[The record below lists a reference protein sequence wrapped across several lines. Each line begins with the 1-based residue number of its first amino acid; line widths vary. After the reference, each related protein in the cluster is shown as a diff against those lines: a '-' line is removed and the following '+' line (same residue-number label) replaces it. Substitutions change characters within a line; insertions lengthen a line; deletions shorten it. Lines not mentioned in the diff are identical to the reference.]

1 MDKKDFSIRRNEKL
15 TRRVPPKTSGR
26 NLTDKSGGFIKDPI
40 HGYVSIGQTE
50 RSIIDTEPVQRLKR
64 IRQLAGSEFV
74 YPAANHT
81 RFEHVIGAMH
91 LAGAL
96 AEALP
101 IDLPQDQQE
110 QLRLAALLH
119 DIGHGPFSHVFEPL
133 LTKYLGKNHED
144 FVPWLVNET
153 EISQRLESAGLDPK
167 ILGRLAIGKLADS
180 KQPYLDQI
188 ISSGVDVDK
197 MDYVVRDSFHTG
209 AGYGSIDVH
218 RLLYTMDVVEGNLS
232 VDGTALATL
241 ESFLLARF
249 ESFRTIYFHR
259 ASRAVQIMIVKA
271 LEAARDELHLLDFDR
286 PEDFLKLDD
295 YKVWT
300 DLKQCKKSR
309 KIMQDLETRKLL
321 KCAYEQTIF
330 SSQAKVSEVIT
341 SERARV
347 DIEKQI
353 AREAKI
359 TVEDVIIDAPTLP
372 SVPYHSSADLQP
384 MDIPVFKH
392 LPKGKKAIVP
402 LSDAS
407 QIVGVLQTFMNL
419 VRVYTSEPYR
429 SRVEIAARHILG
441 EGSSLGKM
449 SH

>member
-1 MDKKDFSIRRNEKL
+1 
-15 TRRVPPKTSGR
+15 
-26 NLTDKSGGFIKDPI
+26 LTDKSGGFIKDPI
-40 HGYVSIGQTE
+40 HGYVRISQTE
-50 RSIIDTEPVQRLKR
+50 RLIIDTEPVQRLKR

-91 LAGAL
+91 LAGGL

-101 IDLPQDQQE
+101 VHLPQHQQE

-153 EISQRLESAGLDPK
+153 EISQKLESAGLDPK
-167 ILGRLAIGKLADS
+167 ILSRLAIGKLLDR

-188 ISSGVDVDK
+188 ISSGIDVDK

-218 RLLYTMDVVEGNLS
+218 RLLYTMDIVEGNLS
-232 VDGTALATL
+232 VDGTAVATL

-259 ASRAVQIMIVKA
+259 ASRAVQIMLVRA
-271 LEAARDELHLLDFDR
+271 LEAARDELHLLDLDR
-286 PEDFLKLDD
+286 PADFLRLDD

-300 DLKQCKKSR
+300 ELKECKNSR
-309 KIMQDLETRKLL
+309 KIMKDLETRRLL
-321 KCAYEQTIF
+321 KCAYEHTIF
-330 SSQAKVSEVIT
+330 SSEGKLSDVISNEGVRT
-341 SERARV
+341 
-347 DIEKQI
+347 DIEKEI
-353 AREAKI
+353 ARKAKI
-359 TVEDVIIDAPTLP
+359 AGEEVTIDAPTLP
-372 SVPYHSSADLQP
+372 SVPYHSTAESQP

-392 LPKGKKAIVP
+392 LPNGKKEIVP

-407 QIVGVLQTFMNL
+407 RIVGVLQTFMNV
-419 VRVYTSEPYR
+419 VRVYTKEPYR
-429 SRVEIAARHILG
+429 SRVEIAARQILG
-441 EGSSLGKM
+441 ESSSGKR

>member
-1 MDKKDFSIRRNEKL
+1 MTE
-15 TRRVPPKTSGR
+15 
-26 NLTDKSGGFIKDPI
+26 KSGGFIKDPI
-40 HGYVSIGQTE
+40 HGYVRISQTE

-101 IDLPQDQQE
+101 VDLSQHQQE

-119 DIGHGPFSHVFEPL
+119 DIGHGPFSHVFESL
-133 LTKYLGKNHED
+133 LVKYLAKNHED

-153 EISQRLESAGLDPK
+153 EISQRLESADIDPK
-167 ILGRLAIGKLADS
+167 ILGRLAIGKLSDK

-188 ISSGVDVDK
+188 ISSGVDIDK

-218 RLLYTMDVVEGNLS
+218 RLLYTMDIVENNLS
-232 VDGTALATL
+232 VDGTAVATL

-271 LEAARDELHLLDFDR
+271 LEGARDELRLLDFDR

-300 DLKQCKKSR
+300 ELKECKNSR
-309 KIMQDLETRKLL
+309 KIMHDLETRRLL
-321 KCAYEQTIF
+321 KCAYEHTVF
-330 SSQAKVSEVIT
+330 SREEKLSDVIAN
-341 SERARV
+341 EHARADV
-347 DIEKQI
+347 EKEI
-353 AREAKI
+353 ARKAKI
-359 TVEDVIIDAPTLP
+359 TLEDVIIDAPTLP
-372 SVPYHSSADLQP
+372 SVPYHSTADLQP
-384 MDIPVFKH
+384 VDIPVFRH
-392 LPKGKKAIVP
+392 LPNGKKEIVP

-407 QIVGVLQTFMNL
+407 RIVGVLQTFMNI
-419 VRVYTSEPYR
+419 VRVYTKEPYR
-429 SRVEIAARHILG
+429 SRVETAARQILG
-441 EGSSLGKM
+441 EGSHSGKT
-449 SH
+449 SR

>member
-1 MDKKDFSIRRNEKL
+1 M
-15 TRRVPPKTSGR
+15 
-26 NLTDKSGGFIKDPI
+26 TDKSGGFIKDPI
-40 HGYVSIGQTE
+40 HGYVRISQIE

-81 RFEHVIGAMH
+81 RFEHVIGTMH
-91 LAGAL
+91 LAGEL

-101 IDLPQDQQE
+101 IHLPQHQQE

-133 LTKYLGKNHED
+133 LTKYLGKSHED

-167 ILGRLAIGKLADS
+167 ILGRLAIGKLSDR

-218 RLLYTMDVVEGNLS
+218 RLLYTMDIVEDNLS
-232 VDGTALATL
+232 VDGTAVAAL

-271 LEAARDELHLLDFDR
+271 LEAAKDELHLLDLDR
-286 PEDFLKLDD
+286 PEDFLRLDD

-300 DLKQCKKSR
+300 ELKECKISG
-309 KIMQDLETRKLL
+309 KIMKDLETRRLL
-321 KCAYEQTIF
+321 KCAYEHAIF
-330 SSQAKVSEVIT
+330 SSEGKLSDVI
-341 SERARV
+341 SNEGVRA
-347 DIEKQI
+347 DIEREI
-353 AREAKI
+353 ARKAKI
-359 TVEDVIIDAPTLP
+359 AGEEVTIDAPTLP
-372 SVPYHSSADLQP
+372 SVPYHSTAELQQ

-392 LPKGKKAIVP
+392 LPNGKKEIIP
-402 LSDAS
+402 LSEAS
-407 QIVGVLQTFMNL
+407 RIVGVLQTFMNV
-419 VRVYTSEPYR
+419 VRVYTKEPYR
-429 SRVEIAARHILG
+429 SRVEIAARRILG
-441 EGSSLGKM
+441 DGSCSGKI
-449 SH
+449 SQ

>member
-1 MDKKDFSIRRNEKL
+1 
-15 TRRVPPKTSGR
+15 
-26 NLTDKSGGFIKDPI
+26 LTDKSGGFIKDPI
-40 HGYVSIGQTE
+40 HGYVRISQTE
-50 RSIIDTEPVQRLKR
+50 RLIIDTEPVQRLKR

-91 LAGAL
+91 LAGGL

-101 IDLPQDQQE
+101 VHLPQHQQE
-110 QLRLAALLH
+110 HLRLAALLH

-153 EISQRLESAGLDPK
+153 EISQKLESAGLDPK
-167 ILGRLAIGKLADS
+167 ILSRLAIGKLLDR

-218 RLLYTMDVVEGNLS
+218 RLLYTMDIVEGNLS
-232 VDGTALATL
+232 VDGTAVATL

-259 ASRAVQIMIVKA
+259 ASRAVQIMLVRA
-271 LEAARDELHLLDFDR
+271 LEAARDELHLLDLDR
-286 PEDFLKLDD
+286 PEDFLRLDD

-300 DLKQCKKSR
+300 ELKECKNSR
-309 KIMQDLETRKLL
+309 KIMKDLETRRLL
-321 KCAYEQTIF
+321 KCAYEHIIF
-330 SSQAKVSEVIT
+330 SSEGKLSDVISNEGVRT
-341 SERARV
+341 
-347 DIEKQI
+347 DIEKEI
-353 AREAKI
+353 ARKAKI
-359 TVEDVIIDAPTLP
+359 AGEEVTIDAPTLP
-372 SVPYHSSADLQP
+372 SVPYHSIAESQP

-392 LPKGKKAIVP
+392 LPNGKKEIVP

-407 QIVGVLQTFMNL
+407 RIVGVLQTFMNV
-419 VRVYTSEPYR
+419 VRVYTKEPYR
-429 SRVEIAARHILG
+429 SRVEIAARQILG
-441 EGSSLGKM
+441 ESSSGKK

>member
-1 MDKKDFSIRRNEKL
+1 MSKAW
-15 TRRVPPKTSGR
+15 
-26 NLTDKSGGFIKDPI
+26 GFIKDPI
-40 HGYVSIGQTE
+40 HGYVRISEAEKT
-50 RSIIDTEPVQRLKR
+50 IIDTRPVQRLR
-64 IRQLAGSEFV
+64 RLRQLAGSEFV

-91 LAGAL
+91 LAGVL
-96 AEALP
+96 SEVLP
-101 IDLPQDQQE
+101 THLDVHTQE

-133 LTKYLGKNHED
+133 MVRHLKKTHED

-153 EISQRLESAGLDPK
+153 EIEGKLDKTGFDPRKLGL
-167 ILGRLAIGKLADS
+167 LAVGRLRDGKR
-180 KQPYLDQI
+180 PYLDQI
-188 ISSGVDVDK
+188 ISSSVDVDK
-197 MDYVVRDSFHTG
+197 MDFLVRDSFHTG
-209 AGYGSIDVH
+209 AGYGSVDVH
-218 RLLYTMDVVEGNLS
+218 RLLYTMDVINGNLS
-232 VDGTALATL
+232 VDGRAVATL
-241 ESFLLARF
+241 ESLLLARL

-330 SSQAKVSEVIT
+330 PSQAKVSEVIR

>member
-1 MDKKDFSIRRNEKL
+1 M
-15 TRRVPPKTSGR
+15 
-26 NLTDKSGGFIKDPI
+26 TDKSGGFIKDPI
-40 HGYVSIGQTE
+40 HGYVRISQIE
-50 RSIIDTEPVQRLKR
+50 RLIIDTEPVQRLKR

-81 RFEHVIGAMH
+81 RFEHVVGAMH
-91 LAGAL
+91 LAGEL

-101 IDLPQDQQE
+101 IHLPQHQQE

-133 LTKYLGKNHED
+133 LTKYLGKSHED

-167 ILGRLAIGKLADS
+167 ILGRLAIGKLSDR

-232 VDGTALATL
+232 VDGTAVATL

-259 ASRAVQIMIVKA
+259 ASRAVQIMLVRA
-271 LEAARDELHLLDFDR
+271 LEAAKDELHLLDLDR
-286 PEDFLKLDD
+286 PEDFLRLDD

-300 DLKQCKKSR
+300 ELKECKNSR
-309 KIMQDLETRKLL
+309 KIMKDLETRRLL
-321 KCAYEQTIF
+321 KCAYEHTIF
-330 SSQAKVSEVIT
+330 SSEGKLSDVI
-341 SERARV
+341 SNEGVRA
-347 DIEKQI
+347 DIEKEI
-353 AREAKI
+353 ARKAKI
-359 TVEDVIIDAPTLP
+359 AGEEVTIDAPTLP
-372 SVPYHSSADLQP
+372 SVPYHSTAELQP
-384 MDIPVFKH
+384 MNIPVFKH
-392 LPKGKKAIVP
+392 LPNGRKEIVP

-407 QIVGVLQTFMNL
+407 RIVGVLQTFMNV
-419 VRVYTSEPYR
+419 VRVYTKEPYR
-429 SRVEIAARHILG
+429 SRVEIAARQILG
-441 EGSSLGKM
+441 YGSSSERT